1 MPGGMGGL
9 VSRNQIDISP
19 DLIDFD
25 FINFARYPKATNEEF
40 ASTAAMAAARR
51 ARRQWRRRGGD
62 GGGAAR
68 AAAMAAGCGDGGA
81 AARAA
86 AMAKAQRG
94 RWF

>member
-1 MPGGMGGL
+1 MNAGGDGRQCL

-51 ARRQWRRRGGD
+51 ARRQWQKRGK
-62 GGGAAR
+62 
-68 AAAMAAGCGDGGA
+68 GCGDGGA

-86 AMAKAQRG
+86 AMAKARRG
-94 RWF
+94 RR